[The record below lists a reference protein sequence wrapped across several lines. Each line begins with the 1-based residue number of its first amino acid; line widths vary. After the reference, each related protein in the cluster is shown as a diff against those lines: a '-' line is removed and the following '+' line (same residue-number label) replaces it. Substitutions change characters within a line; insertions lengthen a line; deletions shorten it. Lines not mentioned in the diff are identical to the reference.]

1 MVAALIPVKSLA
13 TAKSRLA
20 GILDPLQRCALVIT
34 MLEKVVIECLACDKI
49 SSVFI
54 VTPDQEIA
62 AIAEK
67 CGATAIAEPARS
79 DLNGAVASGLTKIRS
94 FGASQILILPAD
106 IPFLTQT
113 ELRELLSQS
122 RSRYQSVLV
131 PCHKSQG
138 TNALLIP
145 SQAAFTPQ
153 FGKASFR
160 HHLAQLAALGLSP
173 HILELPGIAAD
184 IDEPEDLKL
193 LAHFSMPVWLAD
205 ALPDRRPQ
213 CRQD

>member
-20 GILDPLQRCALVIT
+20 CVLDPFQRCELVIT
-34 MLEKVVIECLACDKI
+34 MLEKVTIECMACEKI
-49 SSVFI
+49 NSVYI
-54 VTPDQEIA
+54 VTPDREIA

-67 CGATAIAEPARS
+67 CGATAIAEPAHS
-79 DLNGAVASGLTKIRS
+79 GLNGAVSLGLTKIRS
-94 FGASQILILPAD
+94 FGASKILILPAD
-106 IPFLTQT
+106 IPFLTQK
-113 ELRELLSQS
+113 ELSQLLLQS
-122 RSRYQSVLV
+122 KSEHQSVIV

-145 SQAAFTPQ
+145 SRAAFTPQ

-160 HHLAQLAALGLSP
+160 QHLARLTALSLSP
-173 HILELPGIAAD
+173 QILELPGIAAD